1 MVNILKYIKF
11 NMENVLDIIKDLGMI
26 NHPSPNWEGVVDS
39 TDDCFIWLAV
49 DSNGNERMTTCEK
62 GFQRFS
68 PKLYHS
74 KYSIDPEIRKASWVE
89 QKKICSY
96 NDTQMRDDHWVEIP
110 NQGDMGKFGA
120 PPTWAYLPKG
130 TIKKLIGR
138 ELTWEDEPV
147 KYEG

>member
-1 MVNILKYIKF
+1 
-11 NMENVLDIIKDLGMI
+11 MENMGENKITVEKALEILVDLGMTESI
-26 NHPSPNWEGVVDS
+26 DPSWHAEPEPTEGH
-39 TDDCFIWLAV
+39 FLWLAV
-49 DSNGNERMTTCEK
+49 DSNGNERMTTCED

-74 KYSIDPEIRKASWVE
+74 KYSIDPKIRKASFEE

-96 NDTQMRDDHWVEIP
+96 SDIQMKDDHWIEKP
-110 NQGDMGKFGA
+110 KKNDMGKFGA
-120 PPTWAYLPKG
+120 YPQWCYLPKG

-138 ELTWEDEPV
+138 ELTWDDEPV

>member
-1 MVNILKYIKF
+1 
-11 NMENVLDIIKDLGMI
+11 MENVLIIEDLGMI
-26 NHPSPNWEGVVDS
+26 NHPTPNWECTVDS
-39 TDDCFIWLAV
+39 LDGYFIWLAV
-49 DSNGNERMTTCEK
+49 DSNGNERMTTCRK

-74 KYSIDPEIRKASWVE
+74 KYSIDPKIRKASWEE

-110 NQGDMGKFGA
+110 NEEDMSKFGA
-120 PPTWAYLPKG
+120 PPTWSYLPKG

-138 ELTWEDEPV
+138 DLTWEDEPV

>member
-1 MVNILKYIKF
+1 MEDTVENKITVEEALKILGDL
-11 NMENVLDIIKDLGMI
+11 NMTEFVD
-26 NHPSPNWEGVVDS
+26 PSWHVESKPTEGH
-39 TDDCFIWLAV
+39 FLWLAV
-49 DSNGNERMTTCEK
+49 DSNGNERMTTCED

-74 KYSIDPEIRKASWVE
+74 KYSMDPKIRKASFEE

-96 NDTQMRDDHWVEIP
+96 NDTQMKDDHWIEKP
-110 NQGDMGKFGA
+110 NKNDMGKFGA
-120 PPTWAYLPKG
+120 YPQWCYLPKG